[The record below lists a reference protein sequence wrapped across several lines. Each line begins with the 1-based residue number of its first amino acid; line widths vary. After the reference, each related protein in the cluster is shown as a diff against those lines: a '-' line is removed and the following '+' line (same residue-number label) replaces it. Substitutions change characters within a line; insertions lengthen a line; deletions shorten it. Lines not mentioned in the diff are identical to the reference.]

1 MASVFDNVAA
11 APADVIFALTADY
24 QADPNTSK
32 VNLGVGAY
40 RTEEGKPWVLPVV
53 HKADKIL
60 VDDEY
65 LDHEYLPILGLKKF
79 RDASAKLVLGA
90 DCKAI
95 AEDRVGSAQCI
106 SGTGAV
112 YTGAHF
118 LSKHYPFKGAACY
131 ISKPTWANH
140 RAIFEGVGI
149 PVLEYPYWDPATKGL
164 DLKGMLGAMEN
175 APSGSIFLLHPCA
188 HNPTGVDPTLEQWKQ
203 IADVMEAKGHFTF
216 FDTAY
221 QGFASGSLDKDAASI
236 QYFVERGFE
245 MFIAQ
250 SFSKNFG
257 LYSERAGNLTV
268 VAKTPEIKN
277 KIESQ
282 IAKAQRAV
290 ISNPPAYGSRVVSL
304 VLNDEKLY
312 GEWTENLATMA
323 NRIIAMRQ
331 ALFDEL
337 KKLGTPGTW
346 NHIVDQIGMFSFT
359 GLTTPQVKVL
369 KEKYH
374 VYLTDNGRIS
384 MAGLNTKNVEYFAQ
398 AVDDVVRNH

>member
-1 MASVFDNVAA
+1 MASVFENVTA
-11 APADVIFALTADY
+11 APADIIFALTADY
-24 QADPNTSK
+24 KADPNPSK

-53 HKADKIL
+53 HKADHIM
-60 VDDEY
+60 VDDEN
-65 LDHEYLPILGLKKF
+65 LDHEYLPILGLENF
-79 RDASAKLVLGA
+79 RKASAKLILGA
-90 DCKAI
+90 DSKAI
-95 AEDRVGSAQCI
+95 AEGRVGAAQCI

-112 YTGAHF
+112 YAGAHF
-118 LSKHYPFKGAACY
+118 LSKHYPFKSAACY
-131 ISKPTWANH
+131 ISKPTW
-140 RAIFEGVGI
+140 
-149 PVLEYPYWDPATKGL
+149 
-164 DLKGMLGAMEN
+164 
-175 APSGSIFLLHPCA
+175 
-188 HNPTGVDPTLEQWKQ
+188 VDPTPDQWKQ
-203 IADVMEAKGHFTF
+203 IADVMESKGHFTF

-221 QGFASGSLDKDAASI
+221 QGFASGSLDKDAYSVR
-236 QYFVERGFE
+236 YFVERGFE

-257 LYSERAGNLTV
+257 LYSERAGNLTI
-268 VAKTPEIKN
+268 VARTPEIKN

-304 VLNDEKLY
+304 VLNDETLY
-312 GEWTENLATMA
+312 KEWEGNLSTMA
-323 NRIIAMRQ
+323 NRIISMRQ

-337 KKLGTPGTW
+337 KNLGTPGTW

-384 MAGLNTKNVEYFAQ
+384 MAGLNTKNVKYFAQ